1 MKDKQHFSLSLSLSP
16 PKLIIF
22 LKIEGS
28 ITCIYIICYSSM
40 GLKKLRG

>member
-1 MKDKQHFSLSLSLSP
+1 MKDKQHFSLSLP